1 MLHVTAVRP
10 LGGTRLWLQFD
21 DGKEGELDLGAELEG
36 TVFAPLE
43 DPEFFARVAID
54 PDTRTLVWPN
64 GADFAPEFLATLLTQ
79 RAEL

>member
-21 DGKEGELDLGAELEG
+21 DGLEGELDLGAELDG
-36 TVFAPLE
+36 PVFWPLE
-43 DPEFFARVAID
+43 DPAFFARVAID

-79 RAEL
+79 RAQL